1 MPFRPSEH
9 ASPRDRLAFE
19 VRLSFAAAGGCLLVG
34 GIGWLVNWLAGI
46 DTHLPALVAVGGF
59 YGLMGLARWRKL
71 SRWTDADSADNS
83 PPSGH

>member
-34 GIGWLVNWLAGI
+34 GIGWLVNWLADV
-46 DTHLPALVAVGGF
+46 DTHLPALIAVGGF
-59 YGLMGLARWRKL
+59 YGLMGLARWWKL
-71 SRWTDADSADNS
+71 SHTTDTSLPDDSSS
-83 PPSGH
+83 PGH